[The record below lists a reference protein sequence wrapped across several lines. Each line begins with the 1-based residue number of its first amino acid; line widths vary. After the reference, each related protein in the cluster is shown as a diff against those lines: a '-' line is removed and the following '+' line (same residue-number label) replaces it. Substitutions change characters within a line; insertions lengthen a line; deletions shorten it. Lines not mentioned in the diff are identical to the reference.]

1 MANAITY
8 LGNVGKS
15 IAYSA
20 VDEIKNLNPA
30 ITSFKDTNSDVAKSA
45 YSSIKNLKAMTKQ
58 LSAKVMESDYA
69 DLGKDLLENM
79 KEDIKSGKF
88 YNKQRQDEAEQ
99 KAANAFLDIS
109 EFDIDDGTGGFDDN
123 FESDDDSDSNIID
136 SVGEKTSKALANI
149 MVGTSEYTVAAMH
162 SDNKAAY
169 DQNRAIYLAMHSGM
183 KTINENIGGI
193 VEFMSGPMQTHL
205 ENSKLYYENVTK
217 LQTEQT
223 EILKEIRDL
232 YKNRV
237 QPEKSKTGS
246 KKITMFDITDSE
258 GMPDLETYFNAIK
271 QNVHDMT
278 SGTLD
283 MATTMLNKDT
293 LGAMIASPLKT
304 ITDTLVKTVIPK
316 TLKGAMK
323 DLNASLSGVFTT
335 TMANLN
341 NVDEIDHPILGFL
354 KNIFGVKPSEKN
366 SFDNGKYN
374 KEAIPFDGV
383 TKHAIVNVIPTY
395 LAEILEAVGGK
406 GSRYDYES
414 GKFISKEGA
423 KKRKDR
429 MEKNAID
436 KANMDINEYLSAYKK
451 KLKFDSDEDKNQFD
465 KDLEA
470 ILAKS
475 FKDGKLFNYR
485 AGGDAASYGLKGGK
499 KSEINLEIIRA
510 MFEKLPKKVQM
521 QWANG
526 MYDAKGDLARNI
538 SRAEE
543 SGYNII
549 GYATDG
555 SMDLQGNKVA
565 SSDKT
570 EKAAT
575 GRKAKKKA
583 TKAQKVKENAKKASD
598 NTKATEA
605 EKLQARAQATS
616 DLEDVD
622 NDDLYEFGDY
632 GKESLTDKIMNAE
645 KISEKAKLLYKNIDE
660 ILHKPTDL
668 LAGMIKKADQTM
680 YDLLFG
686 KEKNDEVEEKGI
698 AQVILDKLKERMDA
712 FSKWIDKKIIEPIT
726 KKINKENFDKAAR
739 KVFDFFGGDYDNF
752 AKNVHDKFFGNKK
765 TGEKGK
771 FGDFFGRVGNEVKGA
786 GKFAANSVKNAAD
799 AVEFTSKL
807 NEAGEAKKERNSKID
822 DILDNLGAGSIEN
835 AASGMKRVTKT
846 GVVAVS
852 EGEMIVPP
860 DKNPNNIKSRLKK
873 ENAAKEKYLNYF
885 GDAFNIENYGAGG
898 VAGLVHDEVTKDIET
913 FAQDM
918 LSGKKTTAD
927 YKALNPDMRRYVDA
941 EISKKFAK
949 DMVSGNKTAADY
961 KSLPS
966 NIRKLVDTEMANL
979 KGPKQEKFKPGTIAR
994 KLVTGKQT
1002 TDDLKDLDDDQRA
1015 KVGES
1020 LKKLKQDYNTND
1032 YEEGREKSIIGKSID
1047 EVLNAL
1053 SSTAK
1058 EIKRFTTDKDGKEV
1072 DPKKENNSV
1081 EKMLSD
1087 QVKNFLPEMT
1097 GGALLGTG
1105 ISLATGLVGGPLLG
1119 AAVGAATSLVKHS
1132 DKVQDMLFGK
1142 KVTDKD
1148 GNTSRE
1154 GSKLIS
1160 KDLANNIEK
1169 YLPGMAKGATV
1180 GSILSI
1186 MPFVPGGPVAGMIL
1200 GAGAGFALKSEK
1212 VHEAIFGEG
1221 KMLEGFDKKVKDA
1234 LPKMGAG
1241 ALVGLLAGPF
1251 SLVPNLILGSAVGF
1265 ATSTDKFKDLFFGK
1279 EGKDGK
1285 REGGLIKK
1293 ITETAIKPVI
1303 DFGKSQISKLGEWA
1317 EKNIKEPLARA
1328 VDPLKKQVQ
1337 LMFKS
1342 ITDHIK
1348 SASDKF
1354 FEKHLGAPLDKWIK
1368 QKLFGGLAK
1377 IGKKLFGGAGK
1388 LVGGII
1394 SAPFRAIGGI
1404 GDNLRSKQV
1413 NNGNADYMSAEQRLM
1428 FRESKKFN
1436 RKGKLRK
1443 NEDTVKMDQY
1453 MKDMSSDQASQLA
1466 DKLKGFS
1473 KADKEID
1480 TDTDDAYNN
1489 FNDKVRHN
1497 NKISVKDTNK
1507 IAKTIKDTVKK
1518 GKGTPKQIAGEVAR
1532 VVAQIPNI
1540 TEPEKKEIMQ
1550 AANELIASSV
1560 DARDRKNNVANDKKN
1575 ALKELADEMG
1585 VSGLDDKDMEK
1596 LIKNLEA
1603 ESKYKKAR
1611 EDEVANGE
1619 EGDASK
1625 AVSDLPELNEQ
1636 QQERHTQLI
1645 EKLDQIYQAIAPE
1658 LNPNQDKIDK
1668 ITKQSEDVQNDVLPE
1683 ASEEANKKQSK
1694 KEQKK
1699 AEKARRKQLKN
1710 EYKQHEAEKTDYTDV
1725 TAAKEAREKYG
1736 EPDNRS
1742 FFTKAVDKIVSAFK
1756 SGSNGDLDS
1765 SDDKTITQLSPFG
1778 GVVRLR
1784 KNKDGE
1790 LAEDVSD
1797 SDTKE
1802 TMKNQSIINKAIAGI
1817 PLLGTAMTGMS
1828 GLFSSMHDKLFGNKE
1843 DGKEGFFSKLV
1854 GEDGILSGLFSF
1866 FTGGKIGSPI
1876 KTILSKVSL
1885 GSVMSNVV
1893 GPALLIAAFSGKFDE
1908 LFQKLSGNKILKGDD
1923 TQNTLQDNRSTMING
1938 KQLAVDENGDYIKN
1952 ENGEFQTTDGE
1963 YVSGDM
1969 KTLGT
1974 DTRISTQLKKNLIT
1988 GTIMGTG
1995 SVASKIAGSTKVGK
2009 AAAKTA
2015 KKLFESASK
2024 NTLVSGILNNLSSIL
2039 DKIPRIL
2046 EHIPFLP
2053 KSVKEGSSTIV
2064 ATIMK
2069 KLGEVLPNLG
2079 KKLSSFATKVAN
2091 LAPVIQVFYVAA
2103 KGIDAWGNAESI
2115 LGITQNATFGQ
2126 KVIATLVGVVNA
2138 AIPFIGDLI
2147 PNNVLVNIFM
2157 EIAPKL
2163 GIDVTTLEQERKEA
2177 QAEVD
2182 EYNKENGTDLSVE
2195 EYNQM
2200 NGKAGIFTK
2209 AKNGI
2214 KSTITNI
2221 KEKGLKQTLAD
2232 SKPGQYIQD
2241 KVNTFK
2247 EGLEQGG
2254 LGEAVAST
2262 LDSILPGP
2270 LGDIAGNA
2278 VRIKDMAFK
2287 GDVEGVIK
2295 AQLIPTEDGEKVN
2308 MMTKLVNT
2316 ILGTIIKVPNMPLA
2330 VMSKGIHI
2338 VVDGVKA
2345 VFAKVKNTFD
2355 NVVQGVKDTNEMIHD
2370 PDSTIKDFFDLSKY
2384 EDEDGNPIKGFGK
2397 IPVMVAR
2404 IATVG
2409 ILLVGKMASKV
2420 GNKIK
2425 EIAGVVK
2432 NNVKGV
2438 FENQVNVAKK
2448 ALSGDITGMW
2458 QYSVQDNEDSPVNGF
2473 TKATL
2478 VVEKLVYT
2486 PVALVSKAAIG
2497 IGKGIAKIAN
2507 TVMDNVKGVAENYAT
2522 IAKFSAQGDLDSV
2535 WSYSVQDNEDS
2546 PVNGFMKATLFIQK
2560 LMATPAT
2567 LIFKVGHSIASWF
2580 STKVDAIKSDQ
2591 ENVSTAG
2598 TDLKKLASDG
2608 KVGSILKYKE
2618 PTLSDDDILAPF
2630 IRIELGIQKIFYTI
2644 IGAVNKIFSP
2654 IKKLIDGFK
2663 DKAGEVAGE
2672 VSDTSVKIGDIMWQ
2686 AIKGFITGSGS
2697 AIADK
2702 ATNYVASGSNDGTF
2716 ISQLDSKYANKKFNV
2731 SGDTST
2737 QTLGDTGCGPASAAM
2752 VINAAKANSKKIT
2765 MEQAASD
2772 AKKYKMQNSG
2782 VSADYFANEFKKNGL
2797 HSQYITDKD
2806 SKTRNNSIVQHLRDG
2821 HQVVL
2826 MGQDASNTSKKNSPY
2841 GPNSHY
2847 IVANKIS
2854 DNGKYIWVND
2864 PESNKPN
2871 VRYDASKILNS
2882 TQMGVAGYVAS
2893 GSKPSLIQRLRS
2905 RFVGRGVTL
2914 VGSCTNEQIYNFFID
2929 YGFSAEAAAAAVGN
2943 LCCEAGT
2950 DNSGNVKVNSTESNG
2965 EGVGICQW
2973 SYERKT
2979 AFKQFAEQNGD
2990 PWPGT
2995 SLGTQLAY
3003 LVTEL
3008 GGSQWLWPSSF
3019 GYDSKYNI
3027 SYADFTKSTD
3037 IETATGAWCAK
3048 FERCEYVNSHLDR
3061 RIAKAIEVYNS
3072 YSGKHI
3078 ATPDNIDT
3086 TSGTS
3091 STTSDSESSGNVI
3104 TDALSALNIFDK
3116 LAKAWGLSSDDDTS
3130 SDTTDTSS
3138 TSSATTGGTEQQ
3150 NALVDKMKSVEG
3162 KLSYSQDGP
3171 RDPDQGSADCSS
3183 TVEWAYKNVLGV
3195 DPGNWTGAM
3204 ATDSDLYTV
3213 STSLK
3218 PSEFQP
3224 GDILLYNNDEG
3235 KIGHVE
3241 MYAGDNQTI
3250 GHGGGKNGTVPGPTI
3265 KPDINNYRKGQFAM
3279 ARRWVGFKD
3288 AAASGSGLNPDN
3300 MIGPKTVL
3308 NYKPKTASGSGIS
3321 PSKFV
3326 AAGSGLATQVDTNTQ
3341 LTRDIKISTT
3351 TTKPSNDSDNS
3362 SKYLTTMITLLNAIS
3377 SNTSDISKIVSI
3389 LTKLAEIEAKASE
3402 IDTSTEAGKRQSKE
3416 LNSSRKLLLASL
3428 KNTGGST
3435 PDDKSLDELIKNVD
3449 AIIKA

>member
-58 LSAKVMESDYA
+58 LSAKVMESEYA
-69 DLGKDLLENM
+69 DLGRDLLDNM
-79 KEDIKSGKF
+79 KEDIKTGNF
-88 YNKQRQDEAEQ
+88 YNKQRIDSADQTVADG
-99 KAANAFLDIS
+99 FMDIS
-109 EFDIDDGTGGFDDN
+109 EYGLDDN
-123 FESDDDSDSNIID
+123 FKDYDDDYSDSDSSSD
-136 SVGEKTSKALANI
+136 MVDKVGEKTSKALANI

-162 SDNKAAY
+162 SDNKAIY

-183 KTINENIGGI
+183 KTINENIGGV

-205 ENSKLYYENVTK
+205 ENSKLYYENSTN

-223 EILKEIRDL
+223 EILREIRDL
-232 YKNRV
+232 YKNQV
-237 QPEKSKTGS
+237 APEKTKTKSKRVG
-246 KKITMFDITDSE
+246 MFDILDSE
-258 GMPDLETYFNAIK
+258 GMVDFKTYFEAIK
-271 QNVHDMT
+271 QNVGDIT
-278 SGTLD
+278 SGTVD
-283 MATTMLNKDT
+283 MAKMFLNKDM
-293 LGAMIASPLKT
+293 LESVIASPLKT
-304 ITDTLVKTVIPK
+304 VTDTIVKTVIPGA
-316 TLKGAMK
+316 LKDAMK
-323 DLNASLSGVFTT
+323 DLNKTLSGTFASA
-335 TMANLN
+335 MANLN
-341 NVDEIDHPILGFL
+341 NADTLDHPILGLFQ
-354 KNIFGVKPSEKN
+354 KIFGVKPNQKDDFS
-366 SFDNGKYN
+366 NGKYT
-374 KEAIPFDGV
+374 KDPVPFDGV

-395 LAEILEAVGGK
+395 LAEILEAVGGN

-414 GKFISKEGA
+414 GEFVSKKEVNE
-423 KKRKDR
+423 RKDKYER
-429 MEKNAID
+429 RAID
-436 KANMDINEYLSAYKK
+436 NTNTDINKYFNEYKK
-451 KLKFDSDEDKNQFD
+451 HIKFDSDEDKDQFD
-465 KDLEA
+465 KDLDA
-470 ILAKS
+470 ILTRS
-475 FKDGKLFNYR
+475 FRAGKLFNYR
-485 AGGDAASYGLKGGK
+485 EKGDAASYGLKGGK
-499 KSEINLEIIRA
+499 KSDVNIELIRA
-510 MFEKLPKKVQM
+510 MFEKLPKSVQM
-521 QWANG
+521 QWANE
-526 MYDAKGDLARNI
+526 MFYEKDNMARRL
-538 SRAEE
+538 SKAES
-543 SGYNII
+543 SGYDVI
-549 GYATDG
+549 GYANDG
-555 SMDLQGNKVA
+555 SMRLQNGNKNVNNNTANKVA
-565 SSDKT
+565 TAPAEEDKKSTQTPQT
-570 EKAAT
+570 EVGKIKADAEQT
-575 GRKAKKKA
+575 AEDINTSKLDA
-583 TKAQKVKENAKKASD
+583 AQKRADLTN
-598 NTKATEA
+598 
-605 EKLQARAQATS
+605 KLK
-616 DLEDVD
+616 DVD
-622 NDDLYEFGDY
+622 NDDLEGYGD
-632 GKESLTDKIMNAE
+632 KESLVSKIIGAE
-645 KISEKAKLLYKNIDE
+645 KISEKAKLLYRNIDE
-660 ILHKPTDL
+660 VIHKPTDL
-668 LAGMIKKADQTM
+668 LAGLIKKADESI
-680 YDLLFG
+680 YDLIFG
-686 KEKNDEVEEKGI
+686 KERDDDDDTEKKGI
-698 AQVILDKLKERMDA
+698 ARTILDKIKEGMNTL
-712 FSKWIDKKIIEPIT
+712 SNWIDKKIIVPIT
-726 KKINKENFDKAAR
+726 KKINKDNFDKAAR
-739 KVFDFFGGDYDNF
+739 KVFGFFGGDYDNF
-752 AKNVHDKFFGNKK
+752 TRNMHDKLFGNKK
-765 TGEKGK
+765 AGTKGK

-786 GKFAANSVKNAAD
+786 GVYAANFVKDAAD
-799 AVEFTSKL
+799 AINLTSKL

-885 GDAFNIENYGAGG
+885 GDAFNIENYAPGG
-898 VAGLVHDEVTKDIET
+898 VVGDQESLKSQFKVVNKDETDKKTEEKPKKKRFMAKS
-913 FAQDM
+913 FAKN
-918 LSGKKTTAD
+918 LINGKKTVDDYNNLDKDQQSKVVNYLKSFKEDLTAD
-927 YKALNPDMRRYVDA
+927 
-941 EISKKFAK
+941 
-949 DMVSGNKTAADY
+949 
-961 KSLPS
+961 
-966 NIRKLVDTEMANL
+966 
-979 KGPKQEKFKPGTIAR
+979 
-994 KLVTGKQT
+994 
-1002 TDDLKDLDDDQRA
+1002 
-1015 KVGES
+1015 
-1020 LKKLKQDYNTND
+1020 D
-1032 YEEGREKSIIGKSID
+1032 YEEGRDKGIIGKALD
-1047 EVLNAL
+1047 ELLNAA
-1053 SSTAK
+1053 SATTK

-1105 ISLATGLVGGPLLG
+1105 ISLATGLVSGPLLG

-1251 SLVPNLILGSAVGF
+1251 SLVPNLILGSAIGF

-1293 ITETAIKPVI
+1293 IAETAIKPVV
-1303 DFGKSQISKLGEWA
+1303 DFGKDQISKLGEWA
-1317 EKNIKEPLARA
+1317 EKNIKEPLAKA

-1507 IAKTIKDTVKK
+1507 IAKTIKDIVKK

-1668 ITKQSEDVQNDVLPE
+1668 ITKESEDVQNDVLPE

-1756 SGSNGDLDS
+1756 GGSNGDLDS
-1765 SDDKTITQLSPFG
+1765 SDDSTITQLSPFG

-1784 KNKDGE
+1784 RNKDGE

-1893 GPALLIAAFSGKFDE
+1893 GPALLVAAFSGKFDE

-1963 YVSGDM
+1963 YVSGEM
-1969 KTLGT
+1969 KTQGT

-2209 AKNGI
+2209 AKNGV
-2214 KSTITNI
+2214 KSAITNI

-2295 AQLIPTEDGEKVN
+2295 AQLIPTEDGEKAN

-2384 EDEDGNPIKGFGK
+2384 EDEDGNPLKGFGK

-2448 ALSGDITGMW
+2448 AISGDITGMW

-2478 VVEKLVYT
+2478 VVEKLAYT

-2497 IGKGIAKIAN
+2497 IGKGIAKIAT
-2507 TVMDNVKGVAENYAT
+2507 TVVDNVKGVAENYAT

-2893 GSKPSLIQRLRS
+2893 GSKPTLMQRLRS

-3048 FERCEYVNSHLDR
+3048 FERCKYANSHLDR
-3061 RIAKAIEVYNS
+3061 RIAKAVEVYNS

-3162 KLSYSQDGP
+3162 KLSYSQNGP

-3213 STSLK
+3213 STSLE
-3218 PSEFQP
+3218 PSKFQP

-3326 AAGSGLATQVDTNTQ
+3326 AAGSGLATQVDANTP

-3416 LNSSRKLLLASL
+3416 LNSSRKLLLTSL
-3428 KNTGGST
+3428 KNAGGNTS
-3435 PDDKSLDELIKNVD
+3435 DDKSLDELIKNVD